1 MATNQNTI
9 SVILTADEK
18 GLITAMRKADDSM
31 RNTADSGEKS
41 FKRISVASNSFTKS
55 FQSDWALATA
65 KIYAAYKIVN
75 EAMTYMEEAAKTRQ
89 YKSAL
94 KIMADDANVNAEK
107 LIDSMKR
114 ATKETVDDSSM
125 MQKAVKLMLSGYN
138 PDQIERFSRVAIT
151 ASQYMGVSVAESF
164 DMISD
169 ALATR
174 MPKAMVKSGAI
185 TKDQMTLVSKAIE
198 AGADSTVLMELAIA
212 NLEKKELDLR
222 GTQDGLILSMQRFHA
237 QVQESKE
244 LIGGGLNRVLQISYG
259 YFQMMASSILAV
271 VAAVAKFKQ
280 GIALSAAWEAKM
292 RGNKE
297 DVARF
302 QAEAKEWAKTAN
314 LVYGSA
320 EALAKKSADNMAGHV
335 EDIKKATEEEKA
347 AAKAKIDTQ
356 IADLNTIIN
365 AEKVR
370 KEAEEA
376 RKDAEKAALQTIKDR
391 EAAYKVMYDEL
402 KFAAEGYYQYE
413 TKQYKV
419 DRDKNIKDTG
429 DKLLA
434 YEAYVEKKKKLDE
447 AMYDFYFKE
456 VDEANKKAVKA
467 VDDAAKAYNS
477 LMGSIDPVVAQSQK
491 MAEAQKT
498 IDAAL
503 KAGIITTIQAAEANL
518 KFAESLANEDAKDR
532 IAALRNMYEDMKAD
546 TQEYYEFRLDA
557 LDKEKDAYE
566 KLKIDQNMVDRWYY
580 AQKRKLE
587 TESTLASLTNIQ
599 NAMASTG
606 SAIESISQMYAEGSK
621 QREKY
626 HQMAMAF
633 ETAERAA
640 ILAKAIVSAVAAVAN
655 AAANTRSW
663 IEALAAIASV
673 GAALAAVFASAG
685 LSFGGGGSASRA
697 PVLPESTVLGAAAGV
712 GSESISKSF
721 ELLQDT
727 YDMQYD
733 KLADIY
739 HELKSLNQNIM
750 GLVTNIIRKGQGLP
764 EVWTGKTTGF
774 DLVSEQGINKL
785 GSKTL
790 GSIVGSLIGGL
801 AGGWIGTITGGIVGG
816 FRGVNKVLEDVFGG
830 SSKTSQIAGGVG
842 LGAISARELLGGGG
856 VSGYTYA
863 DMLKTTKGGWFK
875 SDKKKYW
882 TEYGTMDESTTDL
895 FTQVYKN
902 ISETLVDLSIG
913 LGQDTQAALDYAFKS
928 VKINLNDMSSEQINK
943 TLSEHFSAVGDVA
956 IETLF
961 GGLLKGYQKLEE
973 GLLETAV
980 RIMVDKEV
988 VVETLKMT
996 GQAFSGS
1003 TAEVIAFSEALI
1015 NIAGDLNTLRE
1026 SADKYYDKF
1035 FTDAEKQTRLQDQLT
1050 DIFTNMNQ
1058 VFPDTRDEY
1067 RKLLEGLDMT
1077 TTSGQEAYISL
1088 LNAAN
1093 AADKYYATIEDLA
1106 NKAEAAERA
1115 RLEERLRNLQAG
1127 LSKAEED
1134 IRRAF
1139 DAKKN
1144 RLIEQYNAEKARLE
1158 ERLRNLQAG
1167 LSKAEEDIRRAFDA
1181 EKNRLIEQ
1189 HNAERARLEERLRNL
1204 QAGLSKAEEDI
1215 RRAFDAEKNRLIEQ
1229 HNVELETMNA
1239 SLKITKGIVD
1249 DLKTSVNML
1258 RNARERMKLED
1269 VAATQTTFL
1278 NAQAHLFATLQQARA
1293 GDMSGIKDIGKS
1305 LEILTSITPETYASS
1320 ADYKRDFYRI
1330 FSTISELETL
1340 TGDYLPQ
1347 EEQALLLQEQQINL
1361 LESNHTETLKA
1372 MDDQLNTL
1380 LGIDTSVLPIAEATV
1395 ALIAAQEAMKEDIQ
1409 GQINLLESNHTE
1421 TLKAMDDQLNTLL
1434 GIDTSVLPIA
1444 EATVALAAAQ
1454 EAMKEDI
1461 QGQINLLESNHTE
1474 TLKAMDDQLNAL
1486 LGINTS
1492 VLSVTDAINA
1502 LIAAQKELL
1511 AAGGKVNTF
1520 LVKTPPASYMM
1531 DQIYESVLGREP
1543 DASGNAFYR
1552 AQLAEGKDA
1561 SRIMQEFI
1569 DSSEFRTLNQTDLIG
1584 GVYQAILGR
1593 EADPSGAAF
1602 YNAQLA
1608 SGKALYDIAA
1618 EMMGSPEYMANI
1630 KAVRGFAT
1638 GGIASGPES
1647 GYSATLHGTELI
1659 VSPRASYP
1667 ASVRGGDNVILIEEL
1682 RALRAELKAS
1692 NAKIEKNTEKAA
1704 STLQIVTRGGR
1715 AMQTEAFV

>member
-391 EAAYKVMYDEL
+391 EAAYKVMYDKL

-1189 HNAERARLEERLRNL
+1189 HN
-1204 QAGLSKAEEDI
+1204 
-1215 RRAFDAEKNRLIEQ
+1215 
-1229 HNVELETMNA
+1229 VELETMNA

-1395 ALIAAQEAMKEDIQ
+1395 ALI
-1409 GQINLLESNHTE
+1409 
-1421 TLKAMDDQLNTLL
+1421 
-1434 GIDTSVLPIA
+1434 
-1444 EATVALAAAQ
+1444 AAQ

>member
-1139 DAKKN
+1139 DA
-1144 RLIEQYNAEKARLE
+1144 
-1158 ERLRNLQAG
+1158 
-1167 LSKAEEDIRRAFDA
+1167 
-1181 EKNRLIEQ
+1181 
-1189 HNAERARLEERLRNL
+1189 
-1204 QAGLSKAEEDI
+1204 
-1215 RRAFDAEKNRLIEQ
+1215 EKNRLIEQ